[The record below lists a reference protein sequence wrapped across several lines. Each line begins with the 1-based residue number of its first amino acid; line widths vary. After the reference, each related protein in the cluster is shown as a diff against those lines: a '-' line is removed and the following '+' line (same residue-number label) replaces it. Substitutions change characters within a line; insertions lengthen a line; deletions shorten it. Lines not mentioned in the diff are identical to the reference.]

1 MFFET
6 AGLKNSDIS
15 KKSIGDWDLQVFRKA
30 LLLEVYNKF
39 MFLINT
45 TEYDNMLMF
54 TQTDWLIFNIFI
66 LPE

>member
-6 AGLKNSDIS
+6 AGLKNSEIS

-54 TQTDWLIFNIFI
+54 YSNWLTDI
-66 LPE
+66 

>member
-6 AGLKNSDIS
+6 ASLKNSDIS